1 MLEALISA
9 LALPASC
16 RVDQRVPKKML
27 IENGAP
33 TAADKRL
40 LNDAIAE
47 VHWVAA
53 LKPNTV
59 GVPDYRDEEREY
71 LEVAVLSITARGVK
85 SCADQG
91 GGASASDA
99 PAKPVNT
106 TRLAE
111 LVHRAVPYPL
121 MLLLATPQGLFL
133 SLAHKRWAQNEA
145 GKVVLDG
152 DVATMNIAGDLSPAH
167 PFMQSLALARQ
178 PQATLMALYKGWLDC
193 LTALQAARYTGTFQA
208 AGDPVQ
214 AAARRAAL
222 RECQRLDQE
231 AARLRA
237 LAVKEG
243 QMAKQVDLNL
253 ALKRVQAD
261 LAAARERL

>member
-1 MLEALISA
+1 MTVENLLVALN
-9 LALPASC
+9 LPVSC

-40 LNDAIAE
+40 LNDAIE
-47 VHWVAA
+47 EIQWLAA

-71 LEVAVLSITARGVK
+71 LEVAVLSITA
-85 SCADQG
+85 
-91 GGASASDA
+91 
-99 PAKPVNT
+99 KPVHT

-121 MLLLATPQGLFL
+121 LLLLATPQGLFL
-133 SLAHKRWAQNEA
+133 SMAHKRWAQNEA

-152 DVATMNIAGDLSPAH
+152 EIATVATAGDLSPMH

-178 PQATLMALYKGWLDC
+178 PQATLRTLYQGWLDC
-193 LTALQAARYTGTFQA
+193 LSALKAARYTGTFKTVDDPAQA
-208 AGDPVQ
+208 AV
-214 AAARRAAL
+214 RRAAL
-222 RECQRLDQE
+222 RECQRLEQE
-231 AARLRA
+231 AARLRTQA
-237 LAVKEG
+237 AKENH
-243 QMAKQVDLNL
+243 MAKQVDLNL
-253 ALKRVQAD
+253 SLKRVQAE
-261 LAAARERL
+261 LTAAREQL

>member
-1 MLEALISA
+1 MTVENLLVALN
-9 LALPASC
+9 LPVSC

-40 LNDAIAE
+40 LNDAIE
-47 VHWVAA
+47 EIQWLAA

-71 LEVAVLSITARGVK
+71 LEVAVLSITA
-85 SCADQG
+85 
-91 GGASASDA
+91 
-99 PAKPVNT
+99 KPVHT

-121 MLLLATPQGLFL
+121 LLLLATPQGLFL
-133 SLAHKRWAQNEA
+133 SMAHKRWAQNEA

-152 DVATMNIAGDLSPAH
+152 EIATVATAGDLSPMH

-178 PQATLMALYKGWLDC
+178 PQATLRTLYQGWLDC
-193 LTALQAARYTGTFQA
+193 RRRSRPPATPARSRPWTTRHRLPC
-208 AGDPVQ
+208 AGPRCVN
-214 AAARRAAL
+214 ASGWSRRPPACARR
-222 RECQRLDQE
+222 RPRKI
-231 AARLRA
+231 RWPSRWT
-237 LAVKEG
+237 
-243 QMAKQVDLNL
+243 
-253 ALKRVQAD
+253 
-261 LAAARERL
+261 